1 MAEWIDLL
9 DPDEA
14 ELRKAT
20 PPQIHARALEQLL
33 RPARHDD
40 EPRPRL
46 EGHDHY
52 IFGVFLVPVCIREDD
67 RVFYQEVDVV
77 ATRERVMTVRKTP
90 DQGHPFD
97 TKPAR
102 DSLEAAGESR
112 AGVILYRLVDLIAED
127 FLDLVDAINEEIDE
141 LEDGIDHWRADQVSS
156 RISDLRHDILHI
168 RRTVGPTRDAIR
180 QVVDRRLDV
189 GEGPEVLP
197 RDIEIDF
204 SDAYDKLLR
213 AMDGLDLSRD
223 LLAGARDYHQAKVAN
238 DQNEVVKRLTVIA
251 SLLLVPTFIVGV
263 YGQNFRHIP
272 ELAWGFGYWW
282 SWGWIL
288 LTTAAQLLFFR
299 WLGWIGGPPLGRPK
313 LPYFICPNCKE
324 RSIDHDRQ
332 EGLTRQ
338 AVACHRCGFGFL
350 FELIDDYYPAPGTG
364 FVVCDQAGRVLAVG
378 RGVFELTGY
387 NEDDLM
393 GRVAMDSLELNGYED
408 GKNPAALALE
418 WGVRRLGEKLELR
431 TRAGQRKPVT
441 ADFFPA
447 YDDDGGLMIAITP
460 R

>member
-251 SLLLVPTFIVGV
+251 SLLLVPTFIVGL

-282 SWGWIL
+282 SWGWIIF
-288 LTTAAQLLFFR
+288 TTFLQLLFFR
-299 WLGWIGGPPLGRPK
+299 WLGWIGGPPLKRPK
-313 LPYFICPNCKE
+313 LPP
-324 RSIDHDRQ
+324 
-332 EGLTRQ
+332 
-338 AVACHRCGFGFL
+338 
-350 FELIDDYYPAPGTG
+350 
-364 FVVCDQAGRVLAVG
+364 
-378 RGVFELTGY
+378 
-387 NEDDLM
+387 
-393 GRVAMDSLELNGYED
+393 
-408 GKNPAALALE
+408 
-418 WGVRRLGEKLELR
+418 LR
-431 TRAGQRKPVT
+431 TLDPRTLRGRRRRARTSG
-441 ADFFPA
+441 
-447 YDDDGGLMIAITP
+447 
-460 R
+460 

>member
-299 WLGWIGGPPLGRPK
+299 WLGRIGGPPLGRPK
-313 LPYFICPNCKE
+313 LPP
-324 RSIDHDRQ
+324 
-332 EGLTRQ
+332 
-338 AVACHRCGFGFL
+338 
-350 FELIDDYYPAPGTG
+350 
-364 FVVCDQAGRVLAVG
+364 
-378 RGVFELTGY
+378 
-387 NEDDLM
+387 
-393 GRVAMDSLELNGYED
+393 
-408 GKNPAALALE
+408 
-418 WGVRRLGEKLELR
+418 LR
-431 TRAGQRKPVT
+431 TLDPRALRGRRRRART
-441 ADFFPA
+441 S
-447 YDDDGGLMIAITP
+447 G
-460 R
+460 